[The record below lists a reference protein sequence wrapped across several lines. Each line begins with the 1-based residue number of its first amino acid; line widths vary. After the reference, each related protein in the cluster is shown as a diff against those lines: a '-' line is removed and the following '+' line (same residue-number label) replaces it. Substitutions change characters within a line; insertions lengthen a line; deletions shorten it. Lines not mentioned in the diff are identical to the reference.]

1 MISKSIQI
9 NPTQAVNIPKTVD
22 SLSQSKM
29 AQGQPAFS
37 EVLQNTHLTFS
48 KHAQNRLES
57 RQIALNDNGL
67 ARLEAAVQ
75 KAEKRGGQDSLIL
88 MDDMAFIVNV
98 KNRMV
103 VTAMDASKRGE
114 GVFTKI
120 DSVVLADSPDN
131 GKLSNG

>member
-1 MISKSIQI
+1 
-9 NPTQAVNIPKTVD
+9 
-22 SLSQSKM
+22 
-29 AQGQPAFS
+29 
-37 EVLQNTHLTFS
+37 
-48 KHAQNRLES
+48 
-57 RQIALNDNGL
+57 
-67 ARLEAAVQ
+67 
-75 KAEKRGGQDSLIL
+75 